1 MKKVGVVLSGCG
13 VYDGAE
19 IHETVLT
26 LLAIARNGAQ
36 AVCFAP
42 DKQQADVINHLTG
55 EPMQETRN
63 VLIEA
68 ARITR
73 GDIRPLA
80 QAVSTELDALI
91 VPGGFGAAKNLS
103 NFASQGSESRV
114 DSDLAALAVA
124 MHQAGKP
131 LGFMCIAPAM
141 LPKIFDFPLRL
152 TIGTDIDTAEVLEEM
167 GAEHVPCPVDD
178 IVVDEDNKI
187 VTTPPICWRRTSLRP
202 RVVSINW
209 YHVCWCWLNEKGVTA
224 FLRRIFLRAVV
235 VLAVFWGG
243 GIALFSVMPVPF
255 SAVMVE
261 RQLSA
266 WLSGDFG
273 YVAHSDWVSMDEIS
287 PWMGLAVI
295 AAEDQKFPEHWGF
308 DVSAIEKALAHN
320 ERNENRIRGASTL
333 SQQTAKNLFLW
344 DGRSWVRKG
353 LEAGLTLGMETVWSK
368 KRILTVYLN
377 IAEFGDGVFGVE
389 AAAQRYFHKPAS
401 RLSLSEAALLAAVL
415 PNPLR
420 FKANAPSGYVRSRQ
434 AWIMRQMRQL
444 GGESFMRE
452 NKLY

>member
-1 MKKVGVVLSGCG
+1 M
-13 VYDGAE
+13 
-19 IHETVLT
+19 
-26 LLAIARNGAQ
+26 R
-36 AVCFAP
+36 
-42 DKQQADVINHLTG
+42 
-55 EPMQETRN
+55 
-63 VLIEA
+63 
-68 ARITR
+68 
-73 GDIRPLA
+73 
-80 QAVSTELDALI
+80 
-91 VPGGFGAAKNLS
+91 
-103 NFASQGSESRV
+103 
-114 DSDLAALAVA
+114 
-124 MHQAGKP
+124 
-131 LGFMCIAPAM
+131 
-141 LPKIFDFPLRL
+141 
-152 TIGTDIDTAEVLEEM
+152 
-167 GAEHVPCPVDD
+167 
-178 IVVDEDNKI
+178 
-187 VTTPPICWRRTSLRP
+187 
-202 RVVSINW
+202 
-209 YHVCWCWLNEKGVTA
+209 KGVTA
-224 FLRRIFLRAVV
+224 FLRRIFLRVVV

-261 RQLSA
+261 RQLGA

-295 AAEDQKFPEHWGF
+295 AAEDQKFPDHWGF
-308 DVSAIEKALAHN
+308 DVTAIEKALAHN
-320 ERNENRIRGASTL
+320 KRNENRIRGASTL

-377 IAEFGDGVFGVE
+377 IAEFGDGIFGVE

-420 FKANAPSGYVRSRQ
+420 FKANAPSGYVRNRQ

-452 NKLY
+452 NNLY

>member
-1 MKKVGVVLSGCG
+1 MKKG
-13 VYDGAE
+13 
-19 IHETVLT
+19 
-26 LLAIARNGAQ
+26 
-36 AVCFAP
+36 
-42 DKQQADVINHLTG
+42 
-55 EPMQETRN
+55 
-63 VLIEA
+63 
-68 ARITR
+68 IT
-73 GDIRPLA
+73 
-80 QAVSTELDALI
+80 AL
-91 VPGGFGAAKNLS
+91 
-103 NFASQGSESRV
+103 
-114 DSDLAALAVA
+114 
-124 MHQAGKP
+124 
-131 LGFMCIAPAM
+131 
-141 LPKIFDFPLRL
+141 
-152 TIGTDIDTAEVLEEM
+152 
-167 GAEHVPCPVDD
+167 
-178 IVVDEDNKI
+178 
-187 VTTPPICWRRTSLRP
+187 
-202 RVVSINW
+202 
-209 YHVCWCWLNEKGVTA
+209 
-224 FLRRIFLRAVV
+224 LRRIFLRAVI

-255 SAVMVE
+255 SAVMIE
-261 RQLSA
+261 RQLGA

-295 AAEDQKFPEHWGF
+295 AAEDQKFPDHWGF

-353 LEAGLTLGMETVWSK
+353 LEAGLTLGIETVWSK

-389 AAAQRYFHKPAS
+389 AASQRYFHKPAS
-401 RLSLSEAALLAAVL
+401 RLSPSEAALLAAVL

-420 FKANAPSGYVRSRQ
+420 FKASAPSGYVRSRQ

>member
-1 MKKVGVVLSGCG
+1 M
-13 VYDGAE
+13 
-19 IHETVLT
+19 
-26 LLAIARNGAQ
+26 
-36 AVCFAP
+36 
-42 DKQQADVINHLTG
+42 
-55 EPMQETRN
+55 
-63 VLIEA
+63 
-68 ARITR
+68 
-73 GDIRPLA
+73 
-80 QAVSTELDALI
+80 
-91 VPGGFGAAKNLS
+91 
-103 NFASQGSESRV
+103 
-114 DSDLAALAVA
+114 
-124 MHQAGKP
+124 
-131 LGFMCIAPAM
+131 
-141 LPKIFDFPLRL
+141 
-152 TIGTDIDTAEVLEEM
+152 
-167 GAEHVPCPVDD
+167 
-178 IVVDEDNKI
+178 
-187 VTTPPICWRRTSLRP
+187 RT
-202 RVVSINW
+202 
-209 YHVCWCWLNEKGVTA
+209 GVTA
-224 FLRRIFLRAVV
+224 FLRRIFMRAVI
-235 VLAVFWGG
+235 VLGVFWGG

-261 RQLSA
+261 RQLGA

-377 IAEFGDGVFGVE
+377 IAEFGDGIFGVE

>member
-1 MKKVGVVLSGCG
+1 M
-13 VYDGAE
+13 
-19 IHETVLT
+19 
-26 LLAIARNGAQ
+26 R
-36 AVCFAP
+36 
-42 DKQQADVINHLTG
+42 
-55 EPMQETRN
+55 
-63 VLIEA
+63 
-68 ARITR
+68 
-73 GDIRPLA
+73 
-80 QAVSTELDALI
+80 
-91 VPGGFGAAKNLS
+91 
-103 NFASQGSESRV
+103 
-114 DSDLAALAVA
+114 
-124 MHQAGKP
+124 
-131 LGFMCIAPAM
+131 
-141 LPKIFDFPLRL
+141 
-152 TIGTDIDTAEVLEEM
+152 
-167 GAEHVPCPVDD
+167 
-178 IVVDEDNKI
+178 
-187 VTTPPICWRRTSLRP
+187 
-202 RVVSINW
+202 
-209 YHVCWCWLNEKGVTA
+209 KGVAA
-224 FLRRIFLRAVV
+224 FLRRIFLRVVV

-243 GIALFSVMPVPF
+243 GIALFSVVPVPF

-261 RQLSA
+261 RQLGA
-266 WLSGDFG
+266 WLQGHFS
-273 YVAHSDWVSMDEIS
+273 YVAHSDWVSMDDIS
-287 PWMGLAVI
+287 PLMGLAVI

-308 DVSAIEKALAHN
+308 DVSAIEKALEHN
-320 ERNENRIRGASTL
+320 ERNEKRIRGASTL

>member
-1 MKKVGVVLSGCG
+1 M
-13 VYDGAE
+13 
-19 IHETVLT
+19 
-26 LLAIARNGAQ
+26 R
-36 AVCFAP
+36 
-42 DKQQADVINHLTG
+42 
-55 EPMQETRN
+55 
-63 VLIEA
+63 
-68 ARITR
+68 
-73 GDIRPLA
+73 
-80 QAVSTELDALI
+80 
-91 VPGGFGAAKNLS
+91 
-103 NFASQGSESRV
+103 
-114 DSDLAALAVA
+114 
-124 MHQAGKP
+124 
-131 LGFMCIAPAM
+131 
-141 LPKIFDFPLRL
+141 
-152 TIGTDIDTAEVLEEM
+152 
-167 GAEHVPCPVDD
+167 
-178 IVVDEDNKI
+178 
-187 VTTPPICWRRTSLRP
+187 
-202 RVVSINW
+202 
-209 YHVCWCWLNEKGVTA
+209 KGVTA
-224 FLRRIFLRAVV
+224 FLRRIFLRVVV

-261 RQLSA
+261 RQLGA

-273 YVAHSDWVSMDEIS
+273 YVAHSDWVTMDEIS

-377 IAEFGDGVFGVE
+377 IAEFGDGIFGVE

-420 FKANAPSGYVRSRQ
+420 FKANAPSGYVRNRQ
-434 AWIMRQMRQL
+434 AWIMRQMHQL